1 MEIQAP
7 GKINLFLRVGGIRAD
22 GFHPVTTWMCTVGL
36 FDTLVFERAR
46 HTGFDLTSDASD
58 LPAGP
63 GNLVCRAA
71 EAHKRACADHR
82 SASVGGL
89 AVRLHKRIPVG
100 AGMGGGSSD
109 AARTLLALNRLW
121 NVRLDGNAL
130 SALAGELGSDVPF
143 FLGKSSALCSGR
155 GEIIEAAAAPA
166 PRCCVLILP
175 PYSLSTREVYERFDA
190 LARDEGGRSKDEA
203 ILQVPGW
210 ARLPAAELMGRLF
223 NDLEEAAFSIRPEL
237 GELRE
242 ELERTLG
249 WVVRMSGSG
258 STLFTLADGMEEG
271 KALAGRAASASVRA
285 VAVELGV

>member
-1 MEIQAP
+1 
-7 GKINLFLRVGGIRAD
+7 
-22 GFHPVTTWMCTVGL
+22 
-36 FDTLVFERAR
+36 
-46 HTGFDLTSDASD
+46 
-58 LPAGP
+58 
-63 GNLVCRAA
+63 
-71 EAHKRACADHR
+71 
-82 SASVGGL
+82 
-89 AVRLHKRIPVG
+89 
-100 AGMGGGSSD
+100 MGGGSSD

-237 GELRE
+237 GELRQ
-242 ELERTLG
+242 ELERKWG

-271 KALAGRAASASVRA
+271 KALAGRAAGAGVRA

>member
-7 GKINLFLRVGGIRAD
+7 GKINLFLRVGGRRAD
-22 GFHPVTTWMCTVGL
+22 GFHPVWSWMCTVGL

-58 LPAGP
+58 LPVGP

-71 EAHKRACADHR
+71 EALKRACADHR

-109 AARTLLALNRLW
+109 AARTLLVLNRLW
-121 NVRLDGNAL
+121 NIGLEMKAL

-143 FLGKSSALCSGR
+143 FLGGRSALCSGR
-155 GEIIEAAAAPA
+155 GEMIEPADAPEA
-166 PRCCVLILP
+166 RCCVLILP
-175 PYSLSTREVYERFDA
+175 PYSLSTREVYGRFDEWGE
-190 LARDEGGRSKDEA
+190 DEGGRMKDEA
-203 ILQVPGW
+203 ILQLAAW
-210 ARLPAAELMGRLF
+210 ARLPAEELMGRLF

-237 GELRE
+237 GGLRE
-242 ELERTLG
+242 ELERELG
-249 WVVRMSGSG
+249 RVVRMSGSG

-271 KALAGRAASASVRA
+271 KALAERAAGAGVRTM
-285 VAVELGV
+285 AVELGV